1 MEPLPAN
8 NSFYNIF
15 SYYVRGVCRNDHR
28 CIDTFFHSHQGNT
41 SWKQKSSRLGRRYFR
56 NILHSLAYFYFPSI
70 LTCYGIL
77 GFHQHIHWFFMA
89 RFSKKIFRIFVPT
102 KQLYFSFSFITFFV
116 FKTPKT
122 FCKTNQPSFTMQFN
136 NTTDSSASPY
146 AASAIPCFQLSFTL
160 SSFSYFTNK
169 YFS

>member
-1 MEPLPAN
+1 MEPLATHHSLN
-8 NSFYNIF
+8 NIF
-15 SYYVRGVCRNDHR
+15 SYHVCGVCWSDYGS
-28 CIDTFFHSHQGNT
+28 IDTFFYSHQGNT
-41 SWKQKSSRLGRRYFR
+41 SWKLKASRLGRRYFR

-77 GFHQHIHWFFMA
+77 GFQQHTYWFFMA
-89 RFSKKIFRIFVPT
+89 GFSKKIFRIFVPS
-102 KQLYFSFSFITFFV
+102 KQLYFSFSFISFFV
-116 FKTPKT
+116 FKTTKT

-160 SSFSYFTNK
+160 SSFSYFTDK
-169 YFS
+169 SFS